1 MPALHLVEGRRGRL
15 RLRHVVDQRVDD
27 AAGVPAEPQRRGLQP
42 LGPPPGD
49 DDAVAR
55 PQELF
60 GDGVPDSGAAPADE
74 GVASVDGG
82 LLVFERFSGTAG
94 SVRRGSRVLRVGVPG
109 GGRPA
114 GDVPQALRFPG
125 RVTGRD
131 GSIVGRMNPGTN
143 VESR

>member
-1 MPALHLVEGRRGRL
+1 MDE
-15 RLRHVVDQRVDD
+15 
-27 AAGVPAEPQRRGLQP
+27 AAGVPAEAQRRGLQP
-42 LGPPPGD
+42 LGAPPGD

-74 GVASVDGG
+74 GVASVDGS
-82 LLVFERFSGTAG
+82 LLVFEQFSGTAG
-94 SVRRGSRVLRVGVPG
+94 SVRRGSRVLRAGVSG
-109 GGRPA
+109 GARPA
-114 GDVPQALRFPG
+114 GDMTQTLRFPDRG
-125 RVTGRD
+125 TGRD